1 MDKRRK
7 GERTTSSFARRLS
20 SAFGT
25 SAGGRRILKPSF
37 FFTSGILVMATA
49 QMSLADLDRL
59 PAHALVKFSH
69 DGGVAVDRVSHD
81 VHQMFHLVA

>member
-1 MDKRRK
+1 
-7 GERTTSSFARRLS
+7 
-20 SAFGT
+20 
-25 SAGGRRILKPSF
+25 
-37 FFTSGILVMATA
+37 MATA